1 MRSPG
6 RGTIDWHLAGSLEC
20 GEVQRIEGGGVSW
33 TSGMSNK
40 QPGKLWRVLR
50 EQRNEGGAAT
60 RQKGVARSRN
70 WGILMWVFQLIVSP
84 LLPAIAMGA
93 PFYLLFG
100 KTVGVGVGLI
110 VWVLVFG
117 YILILFLFSHP
128 RALLLAVV
136 GGVIGY
142 GALTSRH

>member
-1 MRSPG
+1 MDQWDVQQAAREALASAERAKERG
-6 RGTIDWHLAGSLEC
+6 RRRD
-20 GEVQRIEGGGVSW
+20 
-33 TSGMSNK
+33 
-40 QPGKLWRVLR
+40 
-50 EQRNEGGAAT
+50 AA
-60 RQKGVARSRN
+60 VARSRN

-117 YILILFLFSHP
+117 YMLILFLFSHP